1 MNVVCYNPFLCMVKI
16 FLNLMYNVYQC
27 IWTISQ
33 VLLYE
38 MAAVCGGRGRGSLAI
53 GAHVCLQLGSQGW
66 PKYVTLAGGGSGM

>member
-1 MNVVCYNPFLCMVKI
+1 
-16 FLNLMYNVYQC
+16 VYQC

-38 MAAVCGGRGRGSLAI
+38 MAAVCGGRGGMIIKGGGGGMRGGRGRGSLAI

-66 PKYVTLAGGGSGM
+66 PKYVTLVGGGSGM